1 MESELLKLDR
11 EWIANLCFNGVS
23 FLKEL
28 LAIFQKQGD
37 GYIAL
42 LNGTEVLS
50 KNIEL
55 ADETHRLKGSASSL
69 GLCQLAALLSDFEH
83 ALRDGKESEA
93 ELKQKRLALVGE
105 VQTGE
110 RLVEQYIVEIDNKK

>member
-69 GLCQLAALLSDFEH
+69 GLRQLAALLSDFEH

-105 VQTGE
+105 VRTGE